1 MRRSRSSSSSA
12 SAPFATPPRAAT
24 ATRRSKSV
32 PQNTRILTIFH
43 AMVLIDSTAFQGR
56 FPGFWC
62 FGYGPQSTLLLSLLF
77 LLLLV
82 EVSRAASGRQGLSG
96 CRSKAS
102 FPHPDPGR
110 SSPLRSAG
118 AMPLRGRQ
126 QARESAPPSSGPSSE
141 GSASEEEEV
150 GEEVDG
156 LDFNSFDFSGKHHP
170 CASRRSMT
178 LEN

>member
-1 MRRSRSSSSSA
+1 M
-12 SAPFATPPRAAT
+12 PL
-24 ATRRSKSV
+24 SK
-32 PQNTRILTIFH
+32 
-43 AMVLIDSTAFQGR
+43 
-56 FPGFWC
+56 
-62 FGYGPQSTLLLSLLF
+62 LLLSLLF

-96 CRSKAS
+96 FRSKAS

-126 QARESAPPSSGPSSE
+126 QARESAPTSSGPSSE
-141 GSASEEEEV
+141 GSASEEDEV

-170 CASRRSMT
+170 CACRRSMT
-178 LEN
+178 MENLLLIASTLGFDVQSNRYLFGARRLCPDHSQICSDRSISRSSQGTSGARSATHRACLTICWRS